1 MIRFGIMGAGSIA
14 RKFVDAVAQVEDAQV
29 VAVASKSQER
39 ASGFAQE
46 KGIAHAYGSYEEM
59 LSRGDIDAVYIATTM
74 NFHYENIK
82 QCLHW
87 GKHVLCEKCMVLNSK
102 QAEEVFSLAKEK
114 GLFVME
120 CMWVRFLPKI
130 EKVKEWIDKGRIGTL
145 KLAQGNLGFRA
156 VVDPDSRMY
165 SPALGG
171 GAMYDLGVYLVE
183 VLGYFAQEELSDVQS
198 TVIRAFTGVDETV
211 NFNLRYGEYLVNC
224 QCSIAAALP
233 ENAYLYGE
241 NGYIVME
248 KFHVGDR
255 VKLYGKDGKLE
266 EEYVQEDVNGF
277 VYQIREA
284 VRCIQRGLLESEIA
298 SHKMTLECCSVFD
311 KCLAQ

>member
-82 QCLHW
+82 QCLHR

-233 ENAYLYGE
+233 GNAYLYGE
-241 NGYIVME
+241 DGYIVME

-284 VRCIQRGLLESEIA
+284 VRCIQGGLLESKIA

-311 KCLAQ
+311 KCLVQ